1 MSCEK
6 LNAALAA
13 IAEAREMLLDN
24 SPLDFVPL
32 GLQQLLSLL
41 QGHEVCMWLPVYIA
55 ELCWVHYADWAHFSF
70 SDWIHC
76 VMNAEVEQE

>member
-41 QGHEVCMWLPVYIA
+41 QGHEVCLHVVASLYSRA
-55 ELCWVHYADWAHFSF
+55 ALSTLCRLDPFNLHT
-70 SDWIHC
+70 IL
-76 VMNAEVEQE
+76 